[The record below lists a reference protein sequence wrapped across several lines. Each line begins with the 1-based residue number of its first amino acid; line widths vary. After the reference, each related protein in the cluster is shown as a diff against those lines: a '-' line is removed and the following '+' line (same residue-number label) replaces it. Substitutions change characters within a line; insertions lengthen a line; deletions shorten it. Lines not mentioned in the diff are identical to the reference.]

1 VTNTLTDYISGYM
14 DTINQQLEQFVYSLQ
29 VPERLRDSMLYSIQA
44 GGKRIRPILLLMA
57 CEAYGGSPNRALPVG
72 CAVEMVHTYSLI
84 HDDLPAMDNDDVR
97 RGMPTNHKKFD
108 DATAILAGD
117 GLLTASFFAITNHD
131 LLQDEEKVY
140 LSRELSKA
148 SGAEGMVAGQML
160 DMEAENQELTVE
172 KLEEIHKHKTGELL
186 RFSAVAGAY
195 VGGAN
200 QDQLQSIEKYARH
213 LGLLFQ
219 VQDDILDVIGDE
231 EEMGKPVGSD
241 ETNQKSTYPQL
252 LGLQGAIDK
261 RNYYAGQ
268 AKEALKEAGVD
279 STLLEEFID
288 YIQHRKK

>member
-1 VTNTLTDYISGYM
+1 MTNTLTDYISGYM

-84 HDDLPAMDNDDVR
+84 HDDLPAMDNDDIR

-160 DMEAENQELTVE
+160 DMEAENQELTVA

-200 QDQLQSIEKYARH
+200 QSQLQSIEKYARH

-241 ETNQKSTYPQL
+241 ENNSKSTYPQL

-261 RNYYAGQ
+261 RDYYASQ